1 MGERPGGNI
10 FLTGFSYTGKTKVG
24 QVVAR
29 KLSWKFVDID
39 DEVVR
44 ICGKTIAEIFAHE
57 GEEKFRELE
66 SKVLERVSQGTN
78 LVIATGGGAVM
89 SAANRE
95 VMMGSGVVVSLEAK
109 PATIYQRL
117 VKDAEAD
124 KEEVV
129 RPLLAGTEPLKRIEW
144 LKEFRQKYY
153 ALADWTVHT
162 DNLTFDEAADEVI
175 LGWRFGGRGRAALP
189 VLPDVREAEAPY
201 CEQQGAACVVTTA
214 TESYP
219 VFVGWGMLEQLGR
232 RMRNA
237 GLWGKAH
244 IVSDERVLPLYGHRV
259 AKILEDA
266 GFVVDS
272 LAVPEGERS
281 KTIET
286 AAGVYDWLVKN
297 HAERNDNIVALGGG
311 MVGDLGGFVS
321 ATFLRG
327 MPFVQVPTSL
337 IGMVDAA
344 IGGKV
349 AVNHPQGKNLI
360 GGFHQP
366 RLVVADTQT
375 LTTLSKRELIS
386 GWAEVIKHAMIRDAR
401 LLEFL
406 EGRAEI
412 LLMLDK
418 EAISD
423 AVKRS
428 AVIKARIV
436 SEDEKEQGVRVIL
449 NYGHTIAHGLESTT
463 NYGRFLHGEAVAIGM
478 MGAAIISR
486 QVGLLSQEAVNR
498 QQALLAKFGLPTTCS
513 DVDMEGLLQA
523 MELDKKVR
531 GKKIRWVL
539 LAGIGK
545 PVVRDDIHREE
556 VVSAIKKLLQSG

>member
-1 MGERPGGNI
+1 
-10 FLTGFSYTGKTKVG
+10 
-24 QVVAR
+24 
-29 KLSWKFVDID
+29 
-39 DEVVR
+39 
-44 ICGKTIAEIFAHE
+44 
-57 GEEKFRELE
+57 
-66 SKVLERVSQGTN
+66 
-78 LVIATGGGAVM
+78 M

-109 PATIYQRL
+109 PVTIYQRL

-189 VLPDVREAEAPY
+189 VLPDVREAEVPY

-281 KTIET
+281 KSIET

-366 RLVVADTQT
+366 RLVIADTQT

-423 AVKRS
+423 VVKRS

>member
-1 MGERPGGNI
+1 
-10 FLTGFSYTGKTKVG
+10 
-24 QVVAR
+24 
-29 KLSWKFVDID
+29 
-39 DEVVR
+39 
-44 ICGKTIAEIFAHE
+44 
-57 GEEKFRELE
+57 
-66 SKVLERVSQGTN
+66 
-78 LVIATGGGAVM
+78 
-89 SAANRE
+89 
-95 VMMGSGVVVSLEAK
+95 
-109 PATIYQRL
+109 
-117 VKDAEAD
+117 
-124 KEEVV
+124 
-129 RPLLAGTEPLKRIEW
+129 
-144 LKEFRQKYY
+144 
-153 ALADWTVHT
+153 
-162 DNLTFDEAADEVI
+162 
-175 LGWRFGGRGRAALP
+175 
-189 VLPDVREAEAPY
+189 
-201 CEQQGAACVVTTA
+201 
-214 TESYP
+214 
-219 VFVGWGMLEQLGR
+219 
-232 RMRNA
+232 
-237 GLWGKAH
+237 
-244 IVSDERVLPLYGHRV
+244 
-259 AKILEDA
+259 
-266 GFVVDS
+266 
-272 LAVPEGERS
+272 
-281 KTIET
+281 
-286 AAGVYDWLVKN
+286 
-297 HAERNDNIVALGGG
+297 
-311 MVGDLGGFVS
+311 
-321 ATFLRG
+321 